1 MDNITLL
8 TKLGEGSF
16 ATVYKGKVRGSDS
29 SSQQPVAVK
38 ELKQRGLTF
47 DELVALSEVAALRAA
62 GRHANL
68 VTLLSV
74 SLIPVP
80 VSRGGSRSFLVM
92 DLCENGSLLDAIER
106 RAQGAAGGS
115 FAETEIRGAMRDL
128 LLALAH
134 LHGDNGNRSIP
145 LAHRDVK
152 PENILIGPP
161 PLQNPLSRSEPSST
175 RDLVCK
181 LCDFGQA
188 ATLKGRRKLTA
199 YVGTRWYRA
208 PELLNGGTGDSHYS
222 HTVDLWAAG
231 CVMAEL
237 FLLRPLFPGSSD
249 ADQLFRISSVLGRGG
264 SDVRGATGLA
274 LLFPKAS
281 PEAINVLKS
290 LLQIDPTRRAS
301 ATEVLSMPFFR
312 PGLEETV
319 LRATGSGQ
327 SKSAAGDVML
337 RAAAEEAQLSLE
349 KDLEYVKENEGKE
362 EEEGDG
368 KEDEIIEKV
377 VSGTVGPISNNVK
390 DIEKEKDEPQR
401 DSGTI
406 HVTKDEV
413 VEKNTESE
421 SKVSGAYDSDDED
434 DALLLGNNK
443 ISTASTSTL
452 SSKTTTSVGQAKSSE
467 GTKSSSVPLKRRVA
481 PMNPFD

>member
-16 ATVYKGKVRGSDS
+16 ATVYKGKVRGGS
-29 SSQQPVAVK
+29 SSTSTSSLQQPVAVK

-47 DELVALSEVAALRAA
+47 DELVSLSEVAALRAA

-80 VSRGGSRSFLVM
+80 ASRGGSRAFLVM
-92 DLCENGSLLDAIER
+92 DLCEHGSLLDAIER
-106 RAQGAAGGS
+106 RAQGAAGGA

-134 LHGDNGNRSIP
+134 LHGDNGTRSIP

-152 PENILIGPP
+152 PENILVGPP
-161 PLQNPLSRSEPSST
+161 PGEGRT

-188 ATLKGRRKLTA
+188 ATLRGRKKLTC
-199 YVGTRWYRA
+199 YFGTRWYRA
-208 PELLNGGTGDSHYS
+208 PELLSGGGAGDVVYT

-249 ADQLFRISSVLGRGG
+249 ADQLFRISSVFGRGG
-264 SDVRGATGLA
+264 SDVRGATGLS

-281 PEAINVLKS
+281 PDAINVLKS
-290 LLQIDPTRRAS
+290 LLQMDPTRRPSAS
-301 ATEVLSMPFFR
+301 EVLSMPFFR

-327 SKSAAGDVML
+327 SRSAAGDAIL
-337 RAAAEEAQLSLE
+337 RAAAEEAQLSLDR
-349 KDLEYVKENEGKE
+349 DLEYVKEKEVGDE
-362 EEEGDG
+362 EEEG
-368 KEDEIIEKV
+368 
-377 VSGTVGPISNNVK
+377 
-390 DIEKEKDEPQR
+390 KEKD
-401 DSGTI
+401 DD
-406 HVTKDEV
+406 HVKKEV
-413 VEKNTESE
+413 PGSNCGQTSSNTNKIKELEERKVDANVSKNVAASE
-421 SKVSGAYDSDDED
+421 SKSSGAYDAEDED
-434 DALLLGNNK
+434 DALLFGNSN
-443 ISTASTSTL
+443 SASVGAAL
-452 SSKTTTSVGQAKSSE
+452 PSKTLKVVMETTKTSSI
-467 GTKSSSVPLKRRVA
+467 TLPKRRVA

>member
-16 ATVYKGKVRGSDS
+16 ATVYKGKVRGGS
-29 SSQQPVAVK
+29 SSSSTSSLQQPVAVK

-47 DELVALSEVAALRAA
+47 DELVSLSEVAALRAA

-80 VSRGGSRSFLVM
+80 ASRGGSRAFLVM
-92 DLCENGSLLDAIER
+92 DLCEHGSLLDAIER
-106 RAQGAAGGS
+106 RAQGAAGGA

-134 LHGDNGNRSIP
+134 LHGDNGTRSIP

-152 PENILIGPP
+152 PENILVGPP
-161 PLQNPLSRSEPSST
+161 PGEGRT

-188 ATLKGRRKLTA
+188 ATLRGRKKLTC
-199 YVGTRWYRA
+199 YFGTRWYRA
-208 PELLNGGTGDSHYS
+208 PELLSGGGAGDVVYT

-264 SDVRGATGLA
+264 SDVRGATGLS

-281 PEAINVLKS
+281 PDAINVLKS
-290 LLQIDPTRRAS
+290 LLQMDPTRRPSAS
-301 ATEVLSMPFFR
+301 EVLSMPFFR
-312 PGLEETV
+312 SGLEETV

-327 SKSAAGDVML
+327 SRSAAGDAIL
-337 RAAAEEAQLSLE
+337 RAAAEEAQLSLDR
-349 KDLEYVKENEGKE
+349 DLEYVKEKEVGDE
-362 EEEGDG
+362 EEEG
-368 KEDEIIEKV
+368 
-377 VSGTVGPISNNVK
+377 
-390 DIEKEKDEPQR
+390 KEKDDDDVKKEVPSSN
-401 DSGTI
+401 SGQTSSNTNKFKEI
-406 HVTKDEV
+406 EEQKVDANAS
-413 VEKNTESE
+413 KNVAESE
-421 SKVSGAYDSDDED
+421 SKSSGAYDAEDED
-434 DALLLGNNK
+434 DALLFGNSN
-443 ISTASTSTL
+443 SASVGATL
-452 SSKTTTSVGQAKSSE
+452 PSKTSKVTETTKTSSI
-467 GTKSSSVPLKRRVA
+467 TLPKRRVA